1 MPFSRAIIAA
11 LTMLISGRNGLSAP
25 VMAAAE
31 IAFRLRCATAPSY
44 SMRMP
49 LTGASVSWPRK
60 EPSFSASAT
69 KGLIRGASSAE
80 IEGKF
85 TALVIA
91 PLSR

>member
-1 MPFSRAIIAA
+1 
-11 LTMLISGRNGLSAP
+11 MLISGRKGRSTP

-31 IAFRLRCATAPSY
+31 IALRLRLATAPSY

-60 EPSFSASAT
+60 EPSFSARST
-69 KGLIRGASSAE
+69 KGFTRGASSAV

-85 TALVIA
+85 TALVMA